1 MVFCCAFLQPVP
13 RIATEMDKNNS
24 LFMIYQIQGLTVET
38 FTLIFGLEEPS
49 KFDKLFSIDRLFT
62 VFEVISAAPVK
73 GGL

>member
-1 MVFCCAFLQPVP
+1 
-13 RIATEMDKNNS
+13 
-24 LFMIYQIQGLTVET
+24 MIYQIQGLTVET